1 MLFRSISEQGLES
14 ICVTED
20 LCSRWGVSTQELLR
34 MAEENTPRIFT
45 SKVETMEGFL
55 CEYLGCK
62 FNSSEEEH
70 PDIYVFS
77 NNFGINGAS
86 VLVYKNL
93 IHEFAEQLQS
103 NLYVL
108 PSSIHELLVIPE
120 FAVSTS
126 LPALSNLVRTINQT
140 HVLEEEILSDRA
152 YYYERE
158 EKRFLM

>member
-1 MLFRSISEQGLES
+1 M
-14 ICVTED
+14 
-20 LCSRWGVSTQELLR
+20 
-34 MAEENTPRIFT
+34 
-45 SKVETMEGFL
+45 
-55 CEYLGCK
+55 
-62 FNSSEEEH
+62 
-70 PDIYVFS
+70 
-77 NNFGINGAS
+77 
-86 VLVYKNL
+86 LVYKNL